1 MLLRMS
7 LSHGF
12 RYSSFCDLP
21 VNIKI
26 CHSEGGF
33 TGRHTDIK
41 LITLTHSLNTCITS
55 EKMER
60 SLKKDAVPFYPIT
73 ANLIINGSPLV
84 HASNICEPAVED

>member
-7 LSHGF
+7 H
-12 RYSSFCDLP
+12 SSFCDLP
-21 VNIKI
+21 VKIKI
-26 CHSEGGF
+26 RHSEGVF

-41 LITLTHSLNTCITS
+41 LITLTHSLNTCFRCIS
-55 EKMER
+55 SER

-73 ANLIINGSPLV
+73 SNLIINGSPLV